1 MTISIQQAPELIP
14 EMRQYLELMA
24 KHNATDLHFKSFSP
38 PIFRIGGLP
47 RRVDGPALPPEE
59 VEKLVRSMMTVDQ
72 AGRFD
77 NTGTVDF
84 AVGIHGTGRYRV
96 NVFRQRGS
104 VSAAIR
110 RVRFDVPTI
119 EDLNLPRSI
128 KTLADFQMGVCFCAG
143 ITGSGKSTTL
153 AAVID
158 LINHSRRC
166 HILTLEDPI
175 EYLYRD
181 DKSFVNQ
188 REIGVD
194 VDSFH
199 TALKYMVREDPDVIL
214 VGEMRDSETVETA
227 LISAETGHLV
237 FGTVHSGSAPQTIG
251 RVLDFFPSHRH
262 DQIRQLLYFTLRAV
276 MVQQL
281 LKGAKKEFPMVPAM
295 ELMLVNPAVRKL
307 IREGDDEKI
316 ADVIRSCKEEGM
328 QDMNTS
334 LVDLVKRGLIT
345 EETAMEASPNPESLA
360 MNLKGIYLG
369 SDLGTIIGS
378 SK

>member
-1 MTISIQQAPELIP
+1 MAISIQQQPELIP
-14 EMRQYLELMA
+14 QMKQYLELMA
-24 KHNATDLHFKSFSP
+24 KHNATDLHLKAFSP
-38 PIFRIGGLP
+38 PIFRITGTA
-47 RRVDGPALPPEE
+47 RRVEGPPLPGDE
-59 VEKLVRSMMTVDQ
+59 VERLARSMMTPDQ
-72 AGRFD
+72 ANRFD
-77 NTGTVDF
+77 NVGTVDF
-84 AVGIHGTGRYRV
+84 ACGIHGVGRYRV

-110 RVRFDVPTI
+110 RVRFIIPTI
-119 EDLNLPRSI
+119 EELNLPESI
-128 KTLADFQMGVCFCAG
+128 RKLADYQAGVCFCAG

-153 AAVID
+153 AALIE

-181 DKSFVNQ
+181 DKAFVNQ

-194 VDSFH
+194 VDSFS

-214 VGEMRDSETVETA
+214 IGEMRDSDTVETA
-227 LISAETGHLV
+227 LIAAETGHLV

-262 DQIRQLLYFTLRAV
+262 SQIRQLLYFTLRAV

-281 LKGAKKEFPMVPAM
+281 LQGATKEAPMVPAM
-295 ELMLVNPAVRKL
+295 ELLLVNPAIRKL

-328 QDMNTS
+328 QDMNQS
-334 LVDLVKRGLIT
+334 LVELVKKKLIT
-345 EETAMEASPNPESLA
+345 EQIATEASPNPEALA

-369 SDLGTIIGS
+369 SDLGTIIGG
-378 SK
+378 K

>member
-1 MTISIQQAPELIP
+1 MAISIQAQPELIP
-14 EMRQYLELMA
+14 QMRQYLELMA
-24 KHNATDLHFKSFSP
+24 KHSATDLHLKAFSP
-38 PIFRIGGLP
+38 PIFRISGIA
-47 RRVDGPALPPEE
+47 RRVDGPPIPGEE
-59 VEKLVRSMMTVDQ
+59 VEKLVRSMMTPDQ
-72 AGRFD
+72 TARFD
-77 NTGTVDF
+77 STGTVDF
-84 AVGIHGTGRYRV
+84 ACGIHGVGRYRV

-110 RVRFDVPTI
+110 RVRFEIPTV
-119 EDLNLPRSI
+119 EDLNLPLSI
-128 KTLADFQMGVCFCAG
+128 KRLADFQAGVCFCAG

-153 AAVID
+153 AAIIE

-194 VDSFH
+194 VDSFQ
-199 TALKYMVREDPDVIL
+199 TALKYMVREDPDVVLI
-214 VGEMRDSETVETA
+214 GEMRDSDTVETA

-262 DQIRQLLYFTLRAV
+262 SQIRQLLYFTLKAV

-281 LKGAKKEFPMVPAM
+281 LKGAKKETPMVPAM
-295 ELMLVNPAVRKL
+295 ELMIVNPAIRKL
-307 IREGDDEKI
+307 IREGGDEKI
-316 ADVIRSCKEEGM
+316 GDVIRTAREEGM
-328 QDMNTS
+328 QDMNQS
-334 LVDLVKRGLIT
+334 LVDLVKKGLIT
-345 EETAMEASPNPESLA
+345 EQTAMESSPNPESLA

-369 SDLGTIIGS
+369 SDMGTIIGG
-378 SK
+378 K